1 MANQFPQKQNSQ
13 NIYRHSCKHES
24 FFDSDL
30 NRMIVTSLRT
40 WRRIVQCIH
49 CRKLHTIKLN
59 KPVSMVETDHAG
71 FQVSGWKSLIDRHNL
86 EKKKR
91 KINKINKNKN

>member
-1 MANQFPQKQNSQ
+1 MSRVWGLEHTLYNVITIEN
-13 NIYRHSCKHES
+13 N
-24 FFDSDL
+24 
-30 NRMIVTSLRT
+30 
-40 WRRIVQCIH
+40 
-49 CRKLHTIKLN
+49 LHTIKLN

-91 KINKINKNKN
+91 KRNKINKNKN

>member
-13 NIYRHSCKHES
+13 NIYRHPCKHEN
-24 FFDSDL
+24 FFESDL

-40 WRRIVQCIH
+40 WTDIVQCIN
-49 CRKLHTIKLN
+49 CTKLHTIKLN

-86 EKKKR
+86 EKKK
-91 KINKINKNKN
+91 KMN

>member
-13 NIYRHSCKHES
+13 NIYRHSCKHKS

-40 WRRIVQCIH
+40 WRHIVQCIH